1 MNNILYIF
9 LIFLLNNTQNIKV
22 ISYNIRYNNPNDK
35 VNIWSNRKSTV
46 IEFISNE
53 NADFVGMQEV
63 LSSQLIDL
71 MNLLPRY
78 NFIGVGRDD
87 GKIRGEYSPILFN
100 NNKYEVLESDTFW
113 LSETPNEISVGW
125 DASMERICT
134 YGLFKNLN
142 SNKKIW
148 IFNTHFDHVGTLAR
162 EKSVELIIDKINKL
176 NEMNYPVLLT
186 GDFNLEDENKSIKKL
201 QNEFIDSK
209 KDILKSNHFYG
220 TYNGFNNVKSNKR
233 IDYVFFKNL
242 ILINSKHVYI
252 KTKAENWASDHHP
265 VVAYL
270 KRINEND

>member
-78 NFIGVGRDD
+78 NYIGVGRDD
-87 GKIRGEYSPILFN
+87 GKMRGEYSPILFN

>member
-1 MNNILYIF
+1 
-9 LIFLLNNTQNIKV
+9 
-22 ISYNIRYNNPNDK
+22 
-35 VNIWSNRKSTV
+35 
-46 IEFISNE
+46 
-53 NADFVGMQEV
+53 MQEV

-78 NFIGVGRDD
+78 NYIGVGRDD

>member
-78 NFIGVGRDD
+78 NYIGVGRDD

-176 NEMNYPVLLT
+176 NEMNYPVLLIIFMEHIM
-186 GDFNLEDENKSIKKL
+186 DLIMLSLIKEL
-201 QNEFIDSK
+201 IMYFSK
-209 KDILKSNHFYG
+209 
-220 TYNGFNNVKSNKR
+220 T
-233 IDYVFFKNL
+233 
-242 ILINSKHVYI
+242 
-252 KTKAENWASDHHP
+252 
-265 VVAYL
+265 
-270 KRINEND
+270 

>member
-9 LIFLLNNTQNIKV
+9 LIFLLNNTKNIKV

-78 NFIGVGRDD
+78 NYIGVGRDD
-87 GKIRGEYSPILFN
+87 CKIRGEYSPILFN

-148 IFNTHFDHVGTLAR
+148 IFNTHFDNVGTLAR

>member
-78 NFIGVGRDD
+78 NYIGVGRDD